1 MTPDTLTKLLNDS
14 LRQSF
19 AGTLA
24 GNGVSGLTRLSGG
37 ANNETWKLTWG
48 ETPLILRRR
57 PFSADSIDSLEG
69 NILGLSLID
78 EASVIQLASAT
89 AVPVPAIHA
98 VFDTDHPIGEAFL
111 MGFIPGESIPQRWL
125 TYSSFEECRGK
136 LAFQCGEALARIHAI
151 DRRQLPSTIGPTTLG
166 KRFEAAQKRLHAFGD
181 ISPVMQMGLNWLI
194 DHAPSEAPCVLL
206 HGDFRTGNLLV
217 NEQGL
222 AGVLDWELTHQGP
235 AEEDL
240 GYLCAN
246 VWRFGHLDKPVG
258 GFGDYDDLIAG
269 YQSASGWS
277 PELSTIRYWEIF
289 AALSWGLVCQTMGA
303 LWHSG
308 NGDVERAAVARRR
321 SEAELDILLLIEEWE
336 NA

>member
-1 MTPDTLTKLLNDS
+1 
-14 LRQSF
+14 
-19 AGTLA
+19 
-24 GNGVSGLTRLSGG
+24 
-37 ANNETWKLTWG
+37 
-48 ETPLILRRR
+48 
-57 PFSADSIDSLEG
+57 
-69 NILGLSLID
+69 
-78 EASVIQLASAT
+78 
-89 AVPVPAIHA
+89 
-98 VFDTDHPIGEAFL
+98 
-111 MGFIPGESIPQRWL
+111 MGFIPGESIPQKWL
-125 TYSSFEECRGK
+125 VDDTYEVARSR
-136 LAFQCGEALARIHAI
+136 LAFQCGEALGRIHRI
-151 DRRQLPSTIGPTTLG
+151 DCSQLPANIGPTSLD
-166 KRFEAAQKRLHAFGD
+166 KRFAAAQKRLHAFGD
-181 ISPVMQMGLNWLI
+181 ISPAMQFGLNWLI
-194 DHAPSEAPCVLL
+194 DHAPAEAPCVLL

-217 NEQGL
+217 DEQGL

-246 VWRFGHLDKPVG
+246 VWRFGQLHKPVG
-258 GFGDYDDLIAG
+258 GFGEYDELIAG
-269 YQSASGWS
+269 YASTAGWT

>member
-1 MTPDTLTKLLNDS
+1 MTPDTLTKLLNDN
-14 LRQSF
+14 LRQSL

-24 GNGVSGLTRLSGG
+24 GDGVSGLTRLSGG
-37 ANNETWKLTWG
+37 ANNETWKLAWG
-48 ETPLILRRR
+48 DTPLILRRR

-69 NILGLSLID
+69 NILGLSLVD

-98 VFDTDHPIGEAFL
+98 VFDGDHPIGEAFL

-125 TYSSFEECRGK
+125 TDAAFEEGRRK

-151 DRRQLPSTIGPTTLG
+151 DPRQLPSTIGPTTLG